1 MNRLTIIAVAAS
13 FTLGVLTT
21 LYFSSS
27 EPNTPEPM
35 ASLENDIGTMG
46 SHSMSTTTNEM
57 PKRLENKTGN
67 ALDLAFI
74 EGMIEHH
81 KGAVA
86 MAEMV
91 VNETKRP
98 ELKAMAEAIIETQ
111 TEEIT
116 TMEEWLKQWYGR

>member
-1 MNRLTIIAVAAS
+1 MNRLTIIAVVAS
-13 FTLGVLTT
+13 FTIGVLTT

-27 EPNTPEPM
+27 EPATLEPM
-35 ASLENDIGTMG
+35 ASMEDGISTTMG
-46 SHSMSTTTNEM
+46 STSMSGMTKE
-57 PKRLENKTGN
+57 LEGKTGN

-74 EGMIEHH
+74 EAMIEHH

-98 ELKAMAEAIIETQ
+98 ELKAMAENIIETQ
-111 TEEIT
+111 NEEII
-116 TMEEWLKQWYGR
+116 TMEGWLKQWYGR

>member
-1 MNRLTIIAVAAS
+1 MNRLMIIAVAAS

-21 LYFSSS
+21 LYFSSG

-35 ASLENDIGTMG
+35 ASLEKDIGTTG

-57 PKRLENKTGN
+57 IKRLENKTGN

-74 EGMIEHH
+74 EGMIDHH

-98 ELKAMAEAIIETQ
+98 ELKAMAEVIIETQ